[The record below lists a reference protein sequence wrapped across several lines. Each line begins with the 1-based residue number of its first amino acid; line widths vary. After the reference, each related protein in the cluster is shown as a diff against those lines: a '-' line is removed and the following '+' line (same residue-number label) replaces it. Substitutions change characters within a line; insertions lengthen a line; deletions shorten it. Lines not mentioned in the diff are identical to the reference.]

1 MALADTSRFQLATER
16 KQPMS
21 PLLAD
26 LQRVPSTSIATASP
40 WQKSSENDS
49 IKTSA
54 SKTQEEI
61 LDGSFDQSLHAPG
74 VLFGQE
80 LLGGQVGSISVRSF
94 QNSHKYKTEICKNYE
109 LNKFCKWGPSC
120 CFAHGREEL
129 RSKVLVNHFYKT
141 KICRHFHKNGFC
153 PYASRCQYF
162 HFKTNEIFSELL
174 DAFQKKVAMK
184 MADSPSESLE
194 AILSKSERM

>member
-1 MALADTSRFQLATER
+1 MALADISLFQLTIER
-16 KQPMS
+16 KQPVS

-26 LQRVPSTSIATASP
+26 LQRVPSSSMAVANVRH
-40 WQKSSENDS
+40 KSSENDS
-49 IKTSA
+49 IKTST
-54 SKTQEEI
+54 SRTHEEI
-61 LDGSFDQSLHAPG
+61 LDGSFDQSLHGPG
-74 VLFGQE
+74 LLFGQD
-80 LLGGQVGSISVRSF
+80 LLSGQAVSMSARSF

-109 LNKFCKWGPSC
+109 LNKFCKWGASC
-120 CFAHGREEL
+120 CFAHGRDEL

-162 HFKTNEIFSELL
+162 HFKTNEVFSELL
-174 DAFQKKVAMK
+174 DAFQKKVTMK
-184 MADSPSESLE
+184 MSDSPSESLE